1 MGATST
7 DNFCLRWND
16 FAENVSGAFK
26 ELRAENDFFDVTLAC
41 SDSGAR
47 TLQAHKVILSA
58 CSNFFKTTFRQ
69 QMNAH
74 KHPNPYI
81 YLRGVSYSDLVSIL
95 DFIYNGEVNV
105 AQEDLNS
112 FLAVAEELQIKG
124 LTNREG
130 NNSSNN
136 DTPGSGGNTTN
147 STSSASKKHKRP
159 AMDSQTPVKKVR
171 RSSPAPIA
179 SAAPVALSTS
189 ELKEDKDMV
198 NIKDDPEVIH
208 GMASTSAV
216 TPDEAAE
223 YAGED
228 FDESYDGYYEDEG
241 TELGESGEAT
251 DGTKGGLQRI
261 RNNVSS
267 AEDEFNT
274 IMLDRHAAGKLR
286 RAFTLEEYNAIVSR
300 LEAVKEGREKPNFND
315 IKMLKMYSIATYPNG
330 EKFLVKLSK
339 KDQAAMASNGGFSNL
354 SREDLLNAERF
365 IPIEKLFPFMITA
378 HLETK
383 HGKRD
388 TLMKRLREMKVANAG
403 RDTVLLFLSLCDT
416 CVREREIAGLPL

>member
-179 SAAPVALSTS
+179 SAAPVVSLSTS

-216 TPDEAAE
+216 NPDEAAE

-251 DGTKGGLQRI
+251 DGTKGKRKPMTPEMAVHMAKIDGIWKCITCCTNFR
-261 RNNVSS
+261 
-267 AEDEFNT
+267 DKT
-274 IMLDRHAAGKLR
+274 DLR
-286 RAFTLEEYNAIVSR
+286 RHVESRHLPKMIRYRCNLCNWSAKTSHAFRKHQLMH
-300 LEAVKEGREKPNFND
+300 EKQ
-315 IKMLKMYSIATYPNG
+315 
-330 EKFLVKLSK
+330 
-339 KDQAAMASNGGFSNL
+339 DQAAALLSASEAISVPL
-354 SREDLLNAERF
+354 D
-365 IPIEKLFPFMITA
+365 PMI
-378 HLETK
+378 H
-383 HGKRD
+383 HD
-388 TLMKRLREMKVANAG
+388 
-403 RDTVLLFLSLCDT
+403 
-416 CVREREIAGLPL
+416 

>member
-1 MGATST
+1 MGAAST

-26 ELRAENDFFDVTLAC
+26 ELRAESDFFDVTLAC

-58 CSNFFKTTFRQ
+58 CSNFFKSTFRQ

-124 LTNREG
+124 LTNRE

-136 DTPGSGGNTTN
+136 DTGSSRKSTT
-147 STSSASKKHKRP
+147 KRP
-159 AMDSQTPVKKVR
+159 AMDTPPVKKVR
-171 RSSPAPIA
+171 RTSPAPTA
-179 SAAPVALSTS
+179 SAKEAFAPERILAAAPVP
-189 ELKEDKDMV
+189 EEVKDVV
-198 NIKDDPEVIH
+198 NIKDDPEAL
-208 GMASTSAV
+208 ASTSAV
-216 TPDEAAE
+216 NPDDAAAE

-241 TELGESGEAT
+241 TEMGESGEGA
-251 DGTKGGLQRI
+251 DGTKG
-261 RNNVSS
+261 
-267 AEDEFNT
+267 
-274 IMLDRHAAGKLR
+274 RHTYSFSFHGQL
-286 RAFTLEEYNAIVSR
+286 LEIV
-300 LEAVKEGREKPNFND
+300 A
-315 IKMLKMYSIATYPNG
+315 Y
-330 EKFLVKLSK
+330 
-339 KDQAAMASNGGFSNL
+339 FSL
-354 SREDLLNAERF
+354 
-365 IPIEKLFPFMITA
+365 
-378 HLETK
+378 
-383 HGKRD
+383 
-388 TLMKRLREMKVANAG
+388 
-403 RDTVLLFLSLCDT
+403 
-416 CVREREIAGLPL
+416 

>member
-136 DTPGSGGNTTN
+136 DTGSAGTN

-159 AMDSQTPVKKVR
+159 AMDTQTPVKKVR
-171 RSSPAPIA
+171 RSSPAPTA
-179 SAAPVALSTS
+179 AAAPVVSAS

-198 NIKDDPEVIH
+198 NIKDDPEVM

-251 DGTKGGLQRI
+251 DGTKAQW
-261 RNNVSS
+261 S
-267 AEDEFNT
+267 
-274 IMLDRHAAGKLR
+274 
-286 RAFTLEEYNAIVSR
+286 
-300 LEAVKEGREKPNFND
+300 EATVMD
-315 IKMLKMYSIATYPNG
+315 
-330 EKFLVKLSK
+330 FL
-339 KDQAAMASNGGFSNL
+339 
-354 SREDLLNAERF
+354 
-365 IPIEKLFPFMITA
+365 IPIEFKNEIGRIQKMFRCDLCKKVNKDKSNMKKHMIIVHAEPSQLPCPYHCGKIFKNKIYLNLHVNSKNCIRDKKFPQQQYQY
-378 HLETK
+378 
-383 HGKRD
+383 
-388 TLMKRLREMKVANAG
+388 
-403 RDTVLLFLSLCDT
+403 
-416 CVREREIAGLPL
+416 